1 MSVVFNYLVLY
12 LVRSIYLHCLFLHY
26 MHKLQYSNYHC
37 ILILK
42 KLNNT
47 TNLNIYI
54 YVINCHIIYFICRLS
69 SILTSLAVDSVICI
83 RPFAFLDE
91 VACLSKPLS
100 ALITANTKYGSSLFF
115 NILHLVFIF
124 NG

>member
-69 SILTSLAVDSVICI
+69 SILTSLAVASVICI
-83 RPFAFLDE
+83 NPFASLFE
-91 VACLSKPLS
+91 VAYLSKPLS
-100 ALITANTKYGSSLFF
+100 ALITASAKYGSRYY
-115 NILHLVFIF
+115 LHYELQFDLYI
-124 NG
+124 